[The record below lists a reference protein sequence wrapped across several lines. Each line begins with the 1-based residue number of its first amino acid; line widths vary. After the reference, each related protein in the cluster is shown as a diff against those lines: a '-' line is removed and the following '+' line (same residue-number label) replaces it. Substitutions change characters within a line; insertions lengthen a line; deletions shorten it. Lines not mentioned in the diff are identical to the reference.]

1 MTVAKTPA
9 YKRMRLACCFDRGR
23 SKCERSCMPVNVR
36 CNLDYPHRDIP
47 LSPLSVNDC
56 SATLRAWLF
65 AVGFAWLTELWHGC
79 TSAVDIVGPHRVV
92 AVPVPL
98 VNNRKGSLLP
108 LSKPSTLKLSLVGSR
123 DLAQTGQLPGVTE
136 ETRRL
141 QRVQS
146 LPVKYRYHPGH
157 SSITTLSQ
165 RQCKS
170 QLPHLPP
177 TLAVWRACVQQQHN
191 QSMCLPGW
199 SGCM

>member
-56 SATLRAWLF
+56 SATLRASS
-65 AVGFAWLTELWHGC
+65 VVC
-79 TSAVDIVGPHRVV
+79 KGPHRAV
-92 AVPVPL
+92 AVSVPL

-108 LSKPSTLKLSLVGSR
+108 LSKPSTLKLSLVGPR
-123 DLAQTGQLPGVTE
+123 DLAQTSHLPGVAE

-141 QRVQS
+141 QRVRS